1 VGLWGDDTQAA
12 NVKGLP
18 PMRRYWSEAHLGYE
32 DAPRF
37 ELQWVE
43 NPNEPLSYRVTGRMR
58 LNKTAGS
65 IEVNNSL
72 TLTGIPEA
80 AFD

>member
-1 VGLWGDDTQAA
+1 MSKDFHRCAGIGQKLTD
-12 NVKGLP
+12 L
-18 PMRRYWSEAHLGYE
+18 HLGYE